1 MNVVRNKYGKLLKK
15 DNIVVFPGALDG
27 LIEKG
32 LDAVEDVD
40 YELAVE
46 SFDQVYHFDP
56 DNMRLLAPYAVSLY
70 ETRNFEKAKEI
81 ATKLLHSGAAEY
93 LDAMELYLAISIQLQ
108 DYEEVEM
115 TIATLLEENIVP
127 PDMIKKFN
135 YLRDLNNR
143 LASRYAISEE
153 PMIELQEALTIEEFL
168 ANTPEVQQQIVA
180 SMENRQLEAESLKLL
195 AEIAEHEEI
204 HPLVVTYA
212 LVLLRDAACD
222 KTLTVKKF
230 GFEKAVVPT
239 DLHLP
244 NQDEK
249 TREVI
254 DRISDLNEKDPSR
267 MQMAIEASL
276 RYGIIAYPFSWEG
289 FSAEEVAQG
298 YIHYIDGLFTGV
310 KWIDS
315 ELMNL
320 IQSIDEQTE
329 Q

>member
-1 MNVVRNKYGKLLKK
+1 MRYKYGKLLKK
-15 DNIVVFPGALDG
+15 DNIVVFPGAMDG

-70 ETRNFEKAKEI
+70 ETRSFEKAKEV

-115 TIATLLEENIVP
+115 TIDTLLEENIVP
-127 PDMIKKFN
+127 PDMMKKFN

-143 LASRYAISEE
+143 LASRYAVSDE
-153 PMIELQEALTIEEFL
+153 PMMELQNELTIEEFL
-168 ANTPEVQQQIVA
+168 ENTSEVQQQLLA
-180 SMENRQLEAESLKLL
+180 TMENRPIDQESLKLL
-195 AEIAEHEEI
+195 VAIAEHEEV

-212 LVLLRDAACD
+212 LVILHDAAYD
-222 KTLTVKKF
+222 ALLTVKKF
-230 GFEKAVVPT
+230 GSQEQVIPAN
-239 DLHLP
+239 LHLP

-249 TREVI
+249 SREVV
-254 DRISDLNEKDPSR
+254 DRISSLNEKDPTR

-289 FSAEEVAQG
+289 YSTEEVAQV
-298 YIHYIDGLFTGV
+298 YIQYIDDMFTGEN
-310 KWIDS
+310 WIDS
-315 ELMNL
+315 DLMNL
-320 IQSIDEQTE
+320 IRSIDKLTE